1 LYADN
6 CGDAISTV
14 LKKLETD
21 QNGGLTTAQVG
32 ELQAKYGKNELEQ
45 EEGETFW
52 DKFVEQ
58 FDDPLV
64 KILLAAAGVS
74 FFLALF
80 EEADSEH
87 MLTAYAEPVV
97 ILVILIANAY
107 VGAYQEMSAE
117 SAIDALKKYSAH
129 QAKVTRDG
137 AEEVTLDAVEL
148 VPGDIVT
155 VCAGDQVPADI
166 RVIELKST
174 QLKLDQ
180 SIVTGEA
187 NTVNKD
193 PTAVK
198 KSAAVLQDKTN
209 TLFSGTNVTTG
220 RVQGVVVGTGMNTEI
235 GKIQDELN
243 DKTKKQGQLAK
254 AQEDL
259 KTATGD
265 AKKELQE
272 EIEQLEEA
280 LDDKTPL
287 GKKIAEFGDQLCN
300 AIMVICIVVWAIN
313 IGNFEIAGRSKEGE
327 GSAPG
332 EGSYLK
338 GAMYYFKIAVA
349 LAVAAI
355 PEGLPAVIT
364 TCLALG
370 TRRMAKKNA
379 LVRELPSVE
388 TLGCTSVICSDK
400 TGTLT
405 TNMMSVTDFFVMA
418 SKTAVESFEVEGDS
432 FAPVG
437 AVSPSPSDSK
447 NAAAVTE
454 LATVCAMCNDATLN
468 FDETSGA
475 YAKIGEPTEAALLV
489 LAEKINPDGVAKG
502 AANTTKFANA
512 VRTGIKAQYTQ
523 NFTCEFSRDRKSM
536 SVFCTD
542 NETKE
547 TKLFVKGAS
556 EKVLERCEFVRIN
569 GKKEKLTPAS
579 RKAILTEI
587 NHLATGEKTL
597 RCLALAVVDAPG
609 KLKAAEATAKKSD
622 GFVTLEQDMTFI
634 GVAGMID
641 PPRQEVAPCIQDCK
655 RAGIRV
661 IMITGDNKDTATAIA
676 KRIGIIE
683 EGEDPA
689 EIAFEGAEFEKMDK
703 DGKHAACKNARL
715 FARVEPRHKSDIVEI
730 LQRQG
735 HIVAMT
741 GDGVNDAPAL
751 KRADIGIAM
760 GTGTEVAKTASAMI
774 LKDDNFATIVHA
786 VEEGRAIYNNTKQF
800 IRYLISSNIGEVASI
815 FITAAIG
822 LPEAL
827 IPVQLLWVN
836 LVTDG
841 LPATALGFNPPD
853 LDIMQKK
860 PRNAKD
866 GLIDAWLFFRYM
878 AVGLYVGVAT
888 VAGAY
893 WWFIYSEEGP
903 MLEHTQLTSFL
914 ECKSSNDTS
923 KWRGSNDAFYNAP
936 ADAPLGH
943 TNYHGKSECDVFED
957 WTPMTMALTILVMI
971 ELLNALNS
979 VSEDQSMFAMPPWAN
994 MYLIAAD
1001 LLSLSL
1007 HMVILYIP
1015 FMTQIF
1021 QLVPLNGLEWAW
1033 VMYLSVPVI
1042 VMDEFLKLFGRMTAT
1057 PPGSEK
1063 KTN

>member
-1 LYADN
+1 M
-6 CGDAISTV
+6 
-14 LKKLETD
+14 
-21 QNGGLTTAQVG
+21 
-32 ELQAKYGKNELEQ
+32 
-45 EEGETFW
+45 
-52 DKFVEQ
+52 
-58 FDDPLV
+58 
-64 KILLAAAGVS
+64 KILLAAAAVS
-74 FFLALF
+74 FVLALF
-80 EEADSEH
+80 EEDDGH
-87 MLTAYAEPVV
+87 LLTAYAEPVV

-129 QAKVTRDG
+129 GAVVVRDG
-137 AEEVTLDAVEL
+137 NEEASINAVDL
-148 VPGDIVT
+148 VPGDIVS

-193 PTAVK
+193 GEAVK
-198 KSAAVLQDKTN
+198 KKSPVLQDKTN
-209 TLFSGTNVTTG
+209 TLFSGTNITTG
-220 RVQGVVVGTGMNTEI
+220 KVQGVVVGTGMSTEI

-243 DKTKKQGQLAK
+243 DSAKKKAELEA
-254 AQEDL
+254 AQESV

-265 AKKELQE
+265 AKKEIESRIE
-272 EIEQLEEA
+272 ELEEA

-300 AIMVICIVVWAIN
+300 AIMVICIIVWAIN
-313 IGNFEIAGRSKEGE
+313 IGNFDIAGG
-327 GSAPG
+327 GTGDA
-332 EGSYLK
+332 GSYMK

-370 TRRMAKKNA
+370 TRRMAAKNA

-405 TNMMSVTDFFVMA
+405 TNMMSVTDFFVMK
-418 SKTAVESFEVEGDS
+418 SKTSVEHFEVEGDS

-437 AVSPSPSDSK
+437 AVTPDVAKSK
-447 NAAAVTE
+447 NIDAISE
-454 LATVCAMCNDATLN
+454 LAEACAMCNDATLN
-468 FDETSGA
+468 YDNENGA
-475 YAKIGEPTEAALLV
+475 YSKIGEPTEAALLV
-489 LAEKINPDGVAKG
+489 LAEKINPAGVSKG
-502 AANTTKFANA
+502 AEKTTKFATA
-512 VRTGIKAQYTQ
+512 VRSGIEEQYTKE
-523 NFTCEFSRDRKSM
+523 FTCEFSRDRKSM

-556 EKVLERCEFVRIN
+556 EKVLDRCEFVRVG
-569 GKKEKLTPAS
+569 GKTEKLTAAA
-579 RKAILTEI
+579 KKTILAEI

-597 RCLALAVVDAPG
+597 RCLALAVVDDPG
-609 KLKAAEATAKKSD
+609 TLKAATKAAKEND
-622 GFVTLEQDMTFI
+622 GPTTLESGMTFL

-641 PPRQEVAPCIQDCK
+641 PPRQEVTPCIRECK
-655 RAGIRV
+655 LAGIRV

-683 EGEDPA
+683 EGE
-689 EIAFEGAEFEKMDK
+689 EVEGKAFEGAEFEQMSKEDK
-703 DGKHAACKNARL
+703 ETACENARL
-715 FARVEPRHKSDIVEI
+715 FARVEPKHKSAIVEI

-853 LDIMQKK
+853 LDIMQKP

-903 MLEHTQLTSFL
+903 MMNHTQLTSFL
-914 ECKSSNDTS
+914 ECKSSATPE

-936 ADAPLGH
+936 EGNPLGH
-943 TNYHGKSECDVFED
+943 TDYHGKSPCEVFED

-979 VSEDQSMFAMPPWAN
+979 VSEDQSMLAMPPWAN
-994 MYLIAAD
+994 WYLIGAD

-1015 FMTQIF
+1015 FMTEIF

-1033 VMYLSVPVI
+1033 VMYLSGPVI
-1042 VMDEFLKLFGRMTAT
+1042 LMDEVLKFIGRQSTA
-1057 PPGSEK
+1057 SK
-1063 KTN
+1063 QKVL

>member
-1 LYADN
+1 M
-6 CGDAISTV
+6 
-14 LKKLETD
+14 
-21 QNGGLTTAQVG
+21 
-32 ELQAKYGKNELEQ
+32 
-45 EEGETFW
+45 
-52 DKFVEQ
+52 
-58 FDDPLV
+58 
-64 KILLAAAGVS
+64 KILLAAAAVS
-74 FFLALF
+74 FGLALL
-80 EEADSEH
+80 EEDDGHGSL
-87 MLTAYAEPVV
+87 LTAYAEPIV
-97 ILVILIANAY
+97 ILVILIANSY

-137 AEEVTLDAVEL
+137 KEEVTLNAVEL

-155 VCAGDQVPADI
+155 VAAGDQVPADI
-166 RVIELKST
+166 RVLALKST

-193 PTAVK
+193 VAAVK
-198 KSAAVLQDKTN
+198 KSDPVLQDKTN

-220 RVQGVVVGTGMNTEI
+220 RVQGVVVGTGMSTEI

-243 DKTKKQGQLAK
+243 DKAKKQGQLEA
-254 AQEDL
+254 AQE
-259 KTATGD
+259 KVKSATG
-265 AKKELQE
+265 AEKKELEE
-272 EIEQLEEA
+272 EIEALEEA

-300 AIMVICIVVWAIN
+300 AIMVICIVVWLIN
-313 IGNFEIAGRSKEGE
+313 IGNFEVAGKGK
-327 GSAPG
+327 GWMF
-332 EGSYLK
+332 

-370 TRRMAKKNA
+370 TQRMAKKNA

-405 TNMMSVTDFFVMA
+405 TNMMSVTDFFVMK
-418 SKTAVESFEVEGDS
+418 SKTAVDSFEVEGNS

-437 AVSPSPSDSK
+437 AVTPAPSSSK
-447 NAAAVTE
+447 NLEAVTE
-454 LATVCAMCNDATLN
+454 LATACALCNDASLN
-468 FDETSGA
+468 FDEEKGTYS
-475 YAKIGEPTEAALLV
+475 KIGEPTEAALLV
-489 LAEKINPDGVAKG
+489 LAEKINPAGVEKG
-502 AANTTKFANA
+502 AANTTAFATA
-512 VRTGIKAQYTQ
+512 VRSGIRAQYTQ

-542 NETKE
+542 NETKD

-556 EKVLERCEFVRIN
+556 EKVLERCDFVRIGN
-569 GKKEKLTPAS
+569 KTEKLTPAA
-579 RKAILTEI
+579 RKAILAEI
-587 NHLATGEKTL
+587 NHLATNPDKTL
-597 RCLALAVVDAPG
+597 RCLALAVVDEPG
-609 KLKAAEATAKKSD
+609 TEKAARATSKEAD
-622 GFVTLEQDMTFI
+622 GAIALESKMTFI

-641 PPRQEVAPCIQDCK
+641 PPREEVTPCIEDCK
-655 RAGIRV
+655 QAGIRV

-676 KRIGIIE
+676 RRIGILE
-683 EGEDPA
+683 PHADPEGK
-689 EIAFEGAEFEKMDK
+689 AFEGAEFEKMSKEDK
-703 DGKHAACKNARL
+703 QTACKNARI
-715 FARVEPRHKSDIVEI
+715 FARVEPKHKSDIVEI

-815 FITAAIG
+815 FITAALG
-822 LPEAL
+822 MPEAL

-853 LDIMQKK
+853 LDIMTKK
-860 PRNAKD
+860 PRDAKD
-866 GLIDAWLFFRYM
+866 GLIDGWLFFRYM

-888 VAGAY
+888 VLGAY
-893 WWFIYSEEGP
+893 WWFAWSEEGP
-903 MLEHTQLTSFL
+903 MMTYTQITTFL
-914 ECKSSNDTS
+914 ECDAKAADQSVNAHF
-923 KWRGSNDAFYNAP
+923 RGSNDAFYNAP
-936 ADAPLGH
+936 AGSPLGH
-943 TNYHGKSECDVFED
+943 VDYFEESPCQVFQD
-957 WTPMTMALTILVMI
+957 ATPMTMALTILVMI

-979 VSEDQSMFAMPPWAN
+979 VSEDQSMLAMPPWAN
-994 MYLIAAD
+994 WWLIGAD

-1015 FMTQIF
+1015 FMTAIF
-1021 QLVPLNGLEWAW
+1021 RLVPLNLLEWKW
-1033 VMYLSVPVI
+1033 VMIYSVPVI
-1042 VMDEFLKLFGRMTAT
+1042 LMDEVLKFMGRQSAAKA
-1057 PPGSEK
+1057 K
-1063 KTN
+1063 KSN